1 MKLLFDENLSPKL
14 PRLLAAL
21 FPDSTHVRDCGL
33 KGSPDERVWEF
44 ARDHGFVL
52 VSKDSDFYQRSLLFG
67 APPKL
72 VWICIGNSTRGEL
85 FALLSQHQGAIAALD
100 SAGEESTLIL
110 LGQPPL
116 AP

>member
-21 FPDSTHVRDCGL
+21 FPGSTHVRDGGL
-33 KGSPDERVWEF
+33 KGSPDERVWDF
-44 ARDHGFVL
+44 ARDQGFVL
-52 VSKDSDFYQRSLLFG
+52 VSKDSDFYPRSLLLG

-72 VWICIGNSTRGEL
+72 VWICLGHCTRSEL
-85 FALLSQHQGAIAALD
+85 VALLSPQHAAIAALD

-110 LGQPPL
+110 LGQTPS